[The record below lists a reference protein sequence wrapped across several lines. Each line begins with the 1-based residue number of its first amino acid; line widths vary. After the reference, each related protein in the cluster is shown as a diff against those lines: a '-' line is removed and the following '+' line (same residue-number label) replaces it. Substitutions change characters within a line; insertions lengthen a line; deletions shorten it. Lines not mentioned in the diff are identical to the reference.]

1 MVWRPSY
8 LAISYFSLFSK
19 PSSKL
24 KPHLTSLTCS
34 SQLILLVSSVSIFLT
49 KSFSSKKI
57 QCSTS
62 GFQVLFLFIQIFWV
76 FPSTSQLLSP
86 YRASMLRLCSASW
99 IFLQKR
105 HTLCPRRPLPSH
117 PASVTQVVIFSV
129 PSLRGTGRADSQNLR
144 YKDPFGTLKAEIHNL
159 SISIFAAIY
168 QFYVNRI

>member
-8 LAISYFSLFSK
+8 LAISHFSLFSK

-24 KPHLTSLTCS
+24 KAHLTYLTCS
-34 SQLILLVSSVSIFLT
+34 SQLILLVSSVSIFLM

-62 GFQVLFLFIQIFWV
+62 GFQVLFLFIQTFWV
-76 FPSTSQLLSP
+76 LPSTSQLLSP

-105 HTLCPRRPLPSH
+105 HTLCPRPLPSH

-144 YKDPFGTLKAEIHNL
+144 YKDPFGTLKVEIHNL
-159 SISIFAAIY
+159 SIYIFVAKY